1 MNTVFANAPP
11 ATGTPPKGDL
21 RARLAEVVAY
31 IGAALVLAAAALV
44 VGQTW
49 EDLSTGAQ
57 VGLLS
62 AVAVVLIGAGFG
74 VGGFQRGLKESR
86 LALQAET
93 GAVRRRLSSTLL
105 IGGGL
110 AAASAVGVGLEPTMD
125 EHALLP
131 AALTGGML
139 ALAAWWLTGTVITE
153 LALLAGLLT
162 TLGGINTYT
171 DLAEPWPAV
180 IACGVGLGW
189 ALLAVGDLLRHRVM
203 SEAIGLFLALNM
215 ANSASI
221 GQGEE
226 PPAEWPAFVLLA
238 VVAALAFTVY
248 VRTRD
253 WPGVVVGLLATVFL
267 VIRMVQ
273 TYTEGAGT
281 ALGIMLAGVVLLLG
295 SWLAWRGRPV
305 AEPTEELPEVA
316 APGWALPEWNYRSA
330 FAVDPVPHAIVD
342 SERHVIDGNEAMAEA
357 LHVPLGELRG
367 TVLDVLL
374 AEHPEGVR
382 RTDLSDGTTLVT
394 LR

>member
-1 MNTVFANAPP
+1 MNTAFANAPP
-11 ATGTPPKGDL
+11 TTNSPPKGDL

-44 VGQTW
+44 VSQTW
-49 EDLSTGAQ
+49 EDLSTTAQ

-62 AVAVVLIGAGFG
+62 AVAVVLIGAGLG
-74 VGGFQRGLKESR
+74 VGGFHRGLKENR
-86 LALQAET
+86 IALQSEVES
-93 GAVRRRLSSTLL
+93 VRRRLSSTLL

-110 AAASAVGVGLEPTMD
+110 AAAFAVGIGLEPTMD

-131 AALTGGML
+131 AAATGAVM

-153 LALLAGLLT
+153 LALLGGLLA
-162 TLGGINTYT
+162 TLGGVNTYT

-180 IACGVGLGW
+180 VACGIGLGW
-189 ALLAVGDLLRHRVM
+189 ALLAIGDLLRHRVM

-215 ANSASI
+215 ANNAMI
-221 GQGEE
+221 QRFDET
-226 PPAEWPAFVLLA
+226 PQEWPSFVLLA
-238 VVAALAFTVY
+238 LVAAVAFTVY
-248 VRTRD
+248 VRTRE

-281 ALGIMLAGVVLLLG
+281 ALGILLAGVVLLVG

-305 AEPTEELPEVA
+305 AEPGEELPEVA

-330 FAVDPVPHAIVD
+330 FAVDPAPHAIVD

-357 LHVPLGELRG
+357 LHVPWNELRG
-367 TVLDVLL
+367 TVLDVFL
-374 AEHPEGVR
+374 AEHPENVQ